1 MPENWKTTAAASKAT
16 RGRARTENQKRGKS
30 GFNERKRV
38 SEKQK
43 QNTRRYTSS
52 FTFTLMLSLSLF
64 THNANASKLFF
75 LFIVGSLSLS
85 SPSAFSSSY
94 KLLIHETLSNAVG
107 TSDQNGAVIT
117 PFLLSL
123 FLFIYLIFLVWF
135 CSISFSV
142 VGSFNEKINKLHIVL
157 FFCTNVV
164 EISEQTAP

>member
-16 RGRARTENQKRGKS
+16 RGRARTENKKEAS
-30 GFNERKRV
+30 GYSERKRV

-52 FTFTLMLSLSLF
+52 FTFTLMLSLSLSLSVF

-85 SPSAFSSSY
+85 SPSALSSSY

-117 PFLLSL
+117 PFFLSLSFL
-123 FLFIYLIFLVWF
+123 FLFFWSGFALFLF
-135 CSISFSV
+135 PSSV
-142 VGSFNEKINKLHIVL
+142 PLTKK
-157 FFCTNVV
+157 
-164 EISEQTAP
+164 